1 MPKLVKFNEKT
12 DFQFLKE
19 MPDGSVR
26 FTCPKAIIEYPSTWI
41 DHNISEVRGSDV
53 YIFALLE
60 IKVFKDDEAIQ
71 KNKPESFF
79 FKYLTKILTSPS
91 RISSGRDE
99 NGEKTE
105 ILEYTAGDAFIK
117 NKNII
122 IDSTVAECM
131 LNLMT
136 LGYFPNL
143 IEYQELANFWAK
155 VSKFNDVGLDSMSM
169 SSIELIV
176 SELCR
181 DSQNYARPFR
191 HKLRENPKT
200 DLKSWKIINI
210 KYLPRY
216 NSVFASLT
224 AGDPKSNIVSICSR
238 LRNGETQKY
247 SPVEEAIS

>member
-1 MPKLVKFNEKT
+1 MSKLVKFNEKT
-12 DFQFLKE
+12 DYQFLKE
-19 MPDGSVR
+19 MPDGSIR
-26 FTCPKAIIEYPSTWI
+26 FTCPRATIEYPSTWL
-41 DHNISEVRGSDV
+41 DHNIASVTGSDV

-60 IKVFKDDEAIQ
+60 IKVYKDDAAI
-71 KNKPESFF
+71 KANKPESYF
-79 FKYLTKILTSPS
+79 FKHLTKILTSPS

-99 NGEKTE
+99 DGEKTE
-105 ILEYTAGDAFIK
+105 ILEYNEGDAFIK

-122 IDSTVAECM
+122 IDSGVAECM

-143 IEYQELANFWAK
+143 IDYQDLASYWAK

-169 SSIELIV
+169 TSIELIV
-176 SELCR
+176 AELCR

-191 HKLRENPKT
+191 HKLRENPKV
-200 DLKSWKIINI
+200 DPKSWKIINI

-238 LRNGETQKY
+238 LRNGESQKT